1 MRLKTLCV
9 MVHPGCGRTMSLK
22 RGCAVVI
29 VPCMHSGTALTD
41 GETDSEIDD
50 GEDGEDGGEDENKG
64 SNGSSGG
71 GSGGSGGGG
80 GTAYEARLR
89 RRRQWAKTK
98 DKWTGRIEGIMG
110 LQLWKQHDQR

>member
-1 MRLKTLCV
+1 M
-9 MVHPGCGRTMSLK
+9 
-22 RGCAVVI
+22 VI

-41 GETDSEIDD
+41 GRTDSETD
-50 GEDGEDGGEDENKG
+50 DGEDGGENGNKG
-64 SNGSSGG
+64 SSGSSGG
-71 GSGGSGGGG
+71 GSGGGVGGGGGG

-110 LQLWKQHDQR
+110 LQLWKQHNQR